1 MRVKRMKAW
10 SLKNIGLAQVIS
22 NCQAVKRGSIFPA
35 AVLAGLQANAITS
48 AGMAS
53 SPLSYAKISRT
64 FTH

>member
-1 MRVKRMKAW
+1 MKAW
-10 SLKNIGLAQVIS
+10 SLKNIGLVQVIS

-48 AGMAS
+48 AETAS
-53 SPLSYAKISRT
+53 SPLLMQKSPRT